1 MQNYLV
7 FQPSYKYL
15 KKIANS
21 DHISVWKSKKLF
33 DESIQPPAP
42 SNNSLLPALNCIST
56 KTRLQFDGNCLK
68 SQTYT

>member
-56 KTRLQFDGNCLK
+56 KT
-68 SQTYT
+68 